1 MRKSVWLVGLDLQMN
16 GVSEALGTFSLGGS
30 QQPPARVG
38 TLQWCSLAASRK
50 RVNWVL
56 DADIRDLH
64 FVTSTVRNERF
75 PSIAL
80 NVLHNR
86 VETILTPRSQN
97 DHWTSFAQLTSFSAY
112 VSV

>member
-1 MRKSVWLVGLDLQMN
+1 MAADNLLHESAHSN
-16 GVSEALGTFSLGGS
+16 G
-30 QQPPARVG
+30 
-38 TLQWCSLAASRK
+38 CSLAASRK

-56 DADIRDLH
+56 DADIRDLR

-97 DHWTSFAQLTSFSAY
+97 DH
-112 VSV
+112 

>member
-1 MRKSVWLVGLDLQMN
+1 MRKSLWLVGLDLQMN

-56 DADIRDLH
+56 DADIRDLR

-97 DHWTSFAQLTSFSAY
+97 DH
-112 VSV
+112 